1 MRFSAPAPPLRHG
14 SLRAPPSGLELR
26 ALLSEVRAST
36 DRTQLAARRRLA
48 AAGALALALVVMLAG
63 SRNFDFLPNFV
74 RADASRPYLPHLRG
88 DSSRARAAGAPASES
103 PKHREQIREES
114 RMRVV
119 QHALRGV
126 TVGVSMG
133 MALAAG
139 SAAQGQNAVQ
149 WRVEDGGN
157 GHWYALLPNAP
168 DRVWSSAQA
177 DAASLSAVL
186 ASISSAEELDWILN
200 GLASSPDAWTLSW
213 GPFLGGVQAEN
224 SPDSLSGWSWL
235 DGSPWFPAWGPSN
248 CGADDSCL
256 DQRWLGLG
264 RCEAT
269 QEISFN
275 DESFRGAVG
284 QCGAIPARSALIE
297 WSADCNADGIVD
309 YGQILAGELEDANA
323 NNIPDC
329 CEAGTPCD
337 TCRGDIDE
345 SGAVNG
351 VDLAAVLNNWGTNG
365 GKYPRAD
372 INGDGTVDASDLA
385 FVLSTWGA
393 CP

>member
-1 MRFSAPAPPLRHG
+1 
-14 SLRAPPSGLELR
+14 
-26 ALLSEVRAST
+26 
-36 DRTQLAARRRLA
+36 
-48 AAGALALALVVMLAG
+48 
-63 SRNFDFLPNFV
+63 
-74 RADASRPYLPHLRG
+74 
-88 DSSRARAAGAPASES
+88 
-103 PKHREQIREES
+103 
-114 RMRVV
+114 MRVV

-139 SAAQGQNAVQ
+139 SVAHGQNAVQ

-157 GHWYALLPNAP
+157 GHWYECTNESGTWDAMRNIALERGGDL
-168 DRVWSSAQA
+168 
-177 DAASLSAVL
+177 ASLTSLPENQIAWAAVT
-186 ASISSAEELDWILN
+186 AVHGSNACGWIGARKTSGQN
-200 GLASSPDAWTLSW
+200 WAWSDGLEWSFTNW
-213 GPFLGGVQAEN
+213 GPGEPCCGDSGLWVHLQGSMGTWQDHNQVQYPCHGV
-224 SPDSLSGWSWL
+224 
-235 DGSPWFPAWGPSN
+235 
-248 CGADDSCL
+248 
-256 DQRWLGLG
+256 
-264 RCEAT
+264 
-269 QEISFN
+269 
-275 DESFRGAVG
+275 
-284 QCGAIPARSALIE
+284 IE

-337 TCRGDIDE
+337 TCPGDIDE

>member
-1 MRFSAPAPPLRHG
+1 MRFSAPAPSLRHG

-36 DRTQLAARRRLA
+36 DRTQFAARRRFA

-63 SRNFDFLPNFV
+63 PMNFDFLPIFV
-74 RADASRPYLPHLRG
+74 RADASRPYLPRLRG

-103 PKHREQIREES
+103 PKYREQIREES

-139 SAAQGQNAVQ
+139 SAAHGQNAVQ

-157 GHWYALLPNAP
+157 GHWY
-168 DRVWSSAQA
+168 Q
-177 DAASLSAVL
+177 
-186 ASISSAEELDWILN
+186 WIDT
-200 GLASSPDAWTLSW
+200 GTTLSNAVQAAFVAERGAHLW
-213 GPFLGGVQAEN
+213 TVTSAAEAQFLALHAPPENCMLGG
-224 SPDSLSGWSWL
+224 
-235 DGSPWFPAWGPSN
+235 
-248 CGADDSCL
+248 
-256 DQRWLGLG
+256 
-264 RCEAT
+264 
-269 QEISFN
+269 
-275 DESFRGAVG
+275 FRGADGVWRWMTGEIWMDGLWCPG
-284 QCGAIPARSALIE
+284 QPDYDHENRATYCRVENGQVQLGNVDEPWQHMHFVALE

-337 TCRGDIDE
+337 TCPGDIDE